1 MIIESLGFVEVRG
14 AANAIAVA
22 DAMLKAS
29 NVRVLSESRL
39 DPGQMT
45 VIVEGD
51 LGACQ
56 AAIEVGAEVARRN
69 NCLVGVLLK
78 GKPDPAIEALFY
90 GGNGSAPPPVTP
102 QNTPRPRRASCAVAD
117 PDIIDSAGN
126 PERVEGEG
134 GPESADDADPIEPI
148 EPIQPS
154 AESVP
159 VPKRP
164 FSSADVLAFI
174 TTADGGTTVAEV
186 ARAFN
191 VGVKAAR
198 RWVGELVDQEKVER
212 FNRGVRAREP
222 D

>member
-39 DPGQMT
+39 DPGQVT

-56 AAIEVGAEVARRN
+56 AAIEVGAEVAQRN
-69 NCLVGVLLK
+69 HCLVGVLLK

-90 GGNGSAPPPVTP
+90 GGDGAAPPPIMP
-102 QNTPRPRRASCAVAD
+102 QNSLRPRRAAAVSAD
-117 PDIIDSAGN
+117 SPEPVDGISTTDSADQAR
-126 PERVEGEG
+126 PAA
-134 GPESADDADPIEPI
+134 ES
-148 EPIQPS
+148 PS
-154 AESVP
+154 APRGSFASE
-159 VPKRP
+159 
-164 FSSADVLAFI
+164 DVLAFI
-174 TTADGGTTVAEV
+174 AGSENGTTVTEV

-198 RWVGELVDQEKVER
+198 RWVGELVDQKKVER
-212 FNRGVRAREP
+212 FNRGIRAREP